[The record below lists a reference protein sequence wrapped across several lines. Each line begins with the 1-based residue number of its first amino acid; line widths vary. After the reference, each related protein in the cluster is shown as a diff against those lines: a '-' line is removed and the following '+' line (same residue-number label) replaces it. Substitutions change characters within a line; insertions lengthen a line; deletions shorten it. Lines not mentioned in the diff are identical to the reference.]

1 MKTEQP
7 SRLLVAAAVFK
18 TTAHLSRTTV
28 SSLPQSDL
36 RTPDPAAM
44 DPAPQTHPV
53 LSYVLSRIPTL
64 SKPKPAAPEFDIE
77 QPPPRPR
84 APPTVGKFELV
95 GRMPGLR
102 RPPALRA
109 MARAVADVSAARS
122 ALQAL
127 GPRPDHELA
136 DSSRAVVVAAEE
148 AGDARVPEGGVEA
161 CRAVV
166 RLEEA
171 HDAYEALLREAEARL
186 ERVYRSAMEG
196 TDIDEDA
203 AEGGKDD
210 GPAAGGNATV
220 QEAVV
225 RCSSRL
231 RRPSRWRACASWIA
245 SCASSL
251 RCSGG
256 SRGSAC
262 STSRAT
268 SSR

>member
-1 MKTEQP
+1 
-7 SRLLVAAAVFK
+7 
-18 TTAHLSRTTV
+18 
-28 SSLPQSDL
+28 
-36 RTPDPAAM
+36 M

-64 SKPKPAAPEFDIE
+64 SKPKPAASEFDIE

-84 APPTVGKFELV
+84 APPTVGEFELV
-95 GRMPGLR
+95 GRMPGPR

-122 ALQAL
+122 APQAL

-136 DSSRAVVVAAEE
+136 DSSRAVVVAAVE

-203 AEGGKDD
+203 AEGGKND

-220 QEAVV
+220 QEEVVAVLKQAEEAKPMESV
-225 RCSSRL
+225 RLVDRQLRQLPEVFGRIQGLRVLDVSRNSSR
-231 RRPSRWRACASWIA
+231 
-245 SCASSL
+245 
-251 RCSGG
+251 
-256 SRGSAC
+256 
-262 STSRAT
+262 
-268 SSR
+268 